1 MTITT
6 QDCKDAL
13 VSRYP
18 DTTATSWK
26 RTRKYLNAFGQW
38 ERVFECNQPGQV
50 RTVVLQER
58 NGQLFE
64 AINKPLQPLPQ
75 GLVVIQSMAD
85 MRRILFGSSGPEP
98 LNMPFVPANPA
109 QMQFLMV
116 LQNTIDWSAEQ
127 YERSTYDAA

>member
-50 RTVVLQER
+50 RAVVLQER
-58 NGQLFE
+58 NRYADRNYLERKIDEYRQGIADCE
-64 AINKPLQPLPQ
+64 ALLA
-75 GLVVIQSMAD
+75 LLAV
-85 MRRILFGSSGPEP
+85 
-98 LNMPFVPANPA
+98 
-109 QMQFLMV
+109 
-116 LQNTIDWSAEQ
+116 
-127 YERSTYDAA
+127 